1 MLAECVKFNK
11 YFFFKLRIKLKRG
24 FWVLSQI
31 HRILQFELYFL
42 SAKKQG
48 KNFKQKKLRIAN

>member
-48 KNFKQKKLRIAN
+48 KNFKQKN